1 MNMGRYFSKPLKIS
15 GEDTVSVIKQW
26 SYPLPGPSAL
36 DPLIKNIGDAGIVM
50 LGEASHGTSDFYLW
64 RWHITRRLIE
74 EKGFNFMAVE
84 GDWPDCYRLNRFIKN
99 DPKAGK
105 DAYAVL
111 NAFNR
116 WPTWMWANWELV
128 AFAGWLHHFN
138 KEKPSNRKVGF
149 YGLDVYSLHES
160 LQEILAYL
168 HKTDPSAYEVALEA
182 ARCFEPYRKNEG
194 LAYARA
200 AELVPELCQTEVVSL
215 LTEIRARITSYNTD
229 PENVFSVAQN
239 STVVANAEQYYR
251 EMIRGGAHSWNLR
264 DRHMHDTLVKLLD
277 FHGSEAK
284 AVIWAHNTH
293 IGDASATDMIQEGM
307 YNIGELARLHLW
319 DKGVYLVGFGSYQG
333 TVTAGHRWGG
343 EMKIMDL
350 PPGRRGSWEDYLHKA
365 SPEDK
370 LLLMEDFKDD
380 ILMEHHL
387 PHRAVGV
394 VYQPEYEQYGNYV
407 PSILPLRYDAFIH
420 IDESRALHPL
430 HIKPSGGQVPETYP
444 FGV

>member
-1 MNMGRYFSKPLKIS
+1 MRITYLKEDK
-15 GEDTVSVIKQW
+15 GESIDLTRFIHDHSIDLNNTKD
-26 SYPLPGPSAL
+26 L
-36 DPLIKNIGDAGIVM
+36 DMLMDAIGDAKYVL
-50 LGEASHGTSDFYLW
+50 LGEASHGTHEYYTW
-64 RWHITRRLIE
+64 RSVISRRLIL
-74 EKGFNFMAVE
+74 EKGFSFIAVE
-84 GDWPDCYRLNRFIKN
+84 GDWPDCYRVNRYVKGYT
-99 DPKAGK
+99 DAGSSAK
-105 DAYAVL
+105 DVL
-111 NAFNR
+111 SAFNR

-138 KEKPSNRKVGF
+138 KDKPASKKVGF

-160 LQEILAYL
+160 LQEILSYL
-168 HKTDPSAYEVALEA
+168 SKTDQSAYEVALEA

-194 LAYARA
+194 VAYARA

-215 LTEIRARITSYNTD
+215 LTEIRTRMASYNTD

-239 STVVANAEQYYR
+239 SSVVVNAEQYYR

-277 FHGSEAK
+277 FHGPKAK

-307 YNIGELARLHLW
+307 YNIGELARLHLR
-319 DKGVYLVGFGSYQG
+319 DKGVFLVGFGSYQG

-343 EMKIMDL
+343 DMKIMDL
-350 PPGRRGSWEDYLHKA
+350 PPGRRGSWEDYLHAA
-365 SPEDK
+365 SPHNK
-370 LLLMEDFKDD
+370 LLLMEDFMDD
-380 ILMEHHL
+380 ILMEHHI

-407 PSILPLRYDAFIH
+407 PSIMPMRYDAFIH

-430 HIKPSGGQVPETYP
+430 HIKPSGRQVPETYP